1 MYIKVRA
8 MTGGDPATITVSKL
22 TTVQD
27 LRDLVKERFQ
37 VEPEHQNLFFQ
48 GKKMEDEFTLFDY
61 SVKVNDMIQLMVR
74 KPLGSL
80 DNVPGKPVKDVPVKD
95 VPMKEAVKENINVCD
110 AESSVYKIEE
120 GVDVRDRDTGAWF
133 EARISKITKNDS
145 VSGGDGLAYYV
156 QYEGYPDYGPTPVKY
171 EEIRPRARSLLPFVE
186 LDLGMEVCRQS
197 TRKCPL
203 QSFV

>member
-1 MYIKVRA
+1 MYIKVRP

-80 DNVPGKPVKDVPVKD
+80 DNVPAKESKDVPK
-95 VPMKEAVKENINVCD
+95 KESVKEKETIVNVCD

-120 GVDVRDRDTGAWF
+120 EVDVRD
-133 EARISKITKNDS
+133 
-145 VSGGDGLAYYV
+145 
-156 QYEGYPDYGPTPVKY
+156 
-171 EEIRPRARSLLPFVE
+171 
-186 LDLGMEVCRQS
+186 
-197 TRKCPL
+197 
-203 QSFV
+203 